1 MGCGSLGDGGG
12 GLARARAEGE
22 DGLGTTCLADAD
34 GEPDVLSA
42 TGGWAVCLS
51 THRAPRAPGWVLVD

>member
-1 MGCGSLGDGGG
+1 MGVGDLPEPGQRVKMVWGP
-12 GLARARAEGE
+12 R
-22 DGLGTTCLADAD
+22 LADAD

-51 THRAPRAPGWVLVD
+51 THQAPRAPGWVLMD